1 MTNSVQHHWN
11 YLQISISAYET
22 RISSNQFNFRFSR
35 NDSPVV
41 NYVVISMLL
50 WINCRFTYWRT
61 QEQNPEITWDQTIN
75 FVTPHNFL
83 YALKTRIVSL
93 VARLGVGLKTMFTGS
108 VSWFVRL

>member
-35 NDSPVV
+35 HDSPVV

-50 WINCRFTYWRT
+50 
-61 QEQNPEITWDQTIN
+61 
-75 FVTPHNFL
+75 
-83 YALKTRIVSL
+83 
-93 VARLGVGLKTMFTGS
+93 
-108 VSWFVRL
+108 